1 MTDMDEIRNLLAEYC
16 HLLDDGDKAFV
27 NLFIPGGVIVE
38 EGREMPIS
46 LLPAIN
52 RHLGVLREKQPDV
65 LGRKHLSMNHV
76 IRVDGNIATAV
87 SDLLIITL
95 ISTGAWVTTG
105 NGRYTD
111 KLVKDKGAWRFER
124 RTVTWYLNRPYRVGD
139 PQTGPLFSEMLD
151 KALAA
156 AKSDE

>member
-1 MTDMDEIRNLLAEYC
+1 MTDMDEIRNLLAAYC

-27 NLFIPGGVIVE
+27 NLFIPSGAIVE
-38 EGREMPIS
+38 EGREMPIG
-46 LLPAIN
+46 LLPAITKQ
-52 RHLGVLREKQPDV
+52 LAVLREKQSDV

-76 IRVDGNIATAV
+76 IRINGNTATAV
-87 SDLLIITL
+87 SDLLITTL

-111 KLVKDKGAWRFER
+111 KLVKDKGAWKFER

-156 AKSDE
+156 IKSEG